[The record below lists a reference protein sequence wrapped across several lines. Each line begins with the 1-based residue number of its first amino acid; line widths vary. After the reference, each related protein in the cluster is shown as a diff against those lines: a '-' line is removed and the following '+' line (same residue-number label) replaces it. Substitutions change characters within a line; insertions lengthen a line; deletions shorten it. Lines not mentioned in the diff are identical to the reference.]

1 MRTFSETFR
10 KHLIACLLGPL
21 SVIPA
26 TILYTLAFKF
36 IAPEANADN
45 FDLFPLVV
53 IVALMVAYPATLF
66 VGLPISF
73 ILQKFNRFNLLNL
86 LIAVTTCLLIYGYLT
101 NARMIELVL
110 VTYYAFFVSSSCW
123 YLYKRG

>member
-10 KHLIACLLGPL
+10 KNLYACLLGPL

-45 FDLFPLVV
+45 FELLPLVV
-53 IVALMVAYPATLF
+53 IVALMVAYPITLVF
-66 VGLPISF
+66 GLPISI
-73 ILQKFNRFNLLNL
+73 ILQKLNRFNLFNL
-86 LIAVTTCLLIYGYLT
+86 IIVTNSCLLIYGYIT
-101 NARMIELVL
+101 NAQVTEMVL
-110 VTYYAFFVSSSCW
+110 VIYYGLFVSSSCW